1 MKTVLLAAIS
11 TLSVLCSF
19 GQSTVGIKIYQNTD
33 LFKIIYDESRNN
45 LLTSS
50 EQINFNRISLA
61 VDIHTKKG
69 FVHEIEF
76 FIPEISKSLDDIQY
90 PMNYEFR
97 KDTTFDGEGTSYSLR
112 YELSNTLTD
121 ESKRFGF
128 AIGAG
133 INPYYVHVEYIPNVE
148 TTYYW
153 STQLYGFAFNFT
165 PRINYK
171 ISRRFNIDLNVP
183 LKIYDLRL
191 EKNQVN
197 NPAIPIRQ
205 QNTNDVDHIFFESA
219 YTIRLGLAYKFT
231 R

>member
-1 MKTVLLAAIS
+1 M
-11 TLSVLCSF
+11 
-19 GQSTVGIKIYQNTD
+19 
-33 LFKIIYDESRNN
+33 
-45 LLTSS
+45 
-50 EQINFNRISLA
+50 
-61 VDIHTKKG
+61 
-69 FVHEIEF
+69 HEIEF

-97 KDTTFDGEGTSYSLR
+97 KDVTFDGEGTSYSLR
-112 YELSNTLTD
+112 YELSKTLTD

-133 INPYYVHVEYIPNVE
+133 INPYYVHLEYIPNVE

-153 STQLYGFAFNFT
+153 STQLYGFALNFI

-191 EKNQVN
+191 EKNEVA

-205 QNTNDVDHIFFESA
+205 QNTNGSDHIFFESA

>member
-33 LFKIIYDESRNN
+33 LFKIIYNESRNN

-97 KDTTFDGEGTSYSLR
+97 KD
-112 YELSNTLTD
+112 N
-121 ESKRFGF
+121 
-128 AIGAG
+128 
-133 INPYYVHVEYIPNVE
+133 
-148 TTYYW
+148 
-153 STQLYGFAFNFT
+153 
-165 PRINYK
+165 
-171 ISRRFNIDLNVP
+171 
-183 LKIYDLRL
+183 
-191 EKNQVN
+191 
-197 NPAIPIRQ
+197 
-205 QNTNDVDHIFFESA
+205 
-219 YTIRLGLAYKFT
+219 
-231 R
+231 